1 MSLSKAVA
9 CFRKLGGQFHD
20 KVAVDAFRMEFS
32 DEVAGRFH
40 RSSRSEKIVVEEYH
54 VILID
59 GVFVNLNGVD
69 AVFFGITL
77 LYGLAGRLAGFS
89 AKHDSGAQSDCGCRA
104 S

>member
-1 MSLSKAVA
+1 
-9 CFRKLGGQFHD
+9 
-20 KVAVDAFRMEFS
+20 MEFS

-77 LYGLAGRLAGFS
+77 LYGLAGRLAGFL
-89 AKHDSGAQSDCGCRA
+89 QSTIPA
-104 S
+104 PSLIAAAELMTKPLLSMPTILVIPLSL